1 VAFQL
6 IHAVILLGLIGSPQG
21 PPGASRVLIR
31 GVVRDPSGAV
41 LSGVSVY
48 LRGTDTLAVS
58 SDDGRFELSGTT
70 KGDATVVAVFPGFR
84 ALERKV
90 SLGEEPLMLSLTL
103 ELERHE
109 ERVEVVAR
117 TITADPPGPL
127 RMLPLDVLR
136 TAGTDADPMRAL
148 QMLPGLV
155 KTDEGAGLFVRG
167 GDVSETATFLDRALL
182 FHPYR
187 YETPNGG
194 FFGTVDPYLISGLSL
209 STGAFPA
216 RYGNALSGVLELTG
230 LDRPQRVSLSA
241 GVGLAAVSASLALP
255 LGDHFGARF
264 SGNKSISRLLFAV
277 NPGDQHFTT
286 YPAGTDL
293 NVSVYL
299 DASRAGQFKVSGF
312 TNRETVGVEVQQ
324 DAFTGELDSDDS
336 NRLISLNWQK
346 ALGGRW
352 MLTATASRSAY
363 RESLRVGALDL
374 AARDSGER
382 LRLDASGPVDQWTV
396 RAGLEGERQGTTFLG
411 TISVHGGDLGGVQGV
426 RLSSFDRIEWRAGGY
441 TEAERRL
448 GRATVNIGARVDRFE
463 TLGAWTGDP
472 RVSLT
477 YALYSNHQLR
487 LAWGIYHQAPS
498 PGYLD
503 RAYGNPV
510 LGPMCARHLVFGY
523 QYGEQ
528 SARVYLRLEGYTK
541 QYRRLP
547 LEDSSLNFNDRG
559 YGFAQ
564 GADLFLKLAPSS
576 RWQGWASYSFV
587 KARRLYTPLEE
598 FRRYD
603 TAANPFR
610 PDFEI
615 PHTLQLAAQ
624 GSIADSIGVGA
635 SFRVASGKPFTP
647 IVGGRAMAGEFVPVF
662 GPVNSERLPLYQRL
676 DLNFSHSRS
685 IEGKASLILY
695 LGVTNA
701 LDHKNVFQ
709 YFYSPD
715 YRQRVPAQGTWG
727 RAFYV
732 GMSVQH

>member
-1 VAFQL
+1 MFQL
-6 IHAVILLGLIGSPQG
+6 IHAAILLGVIASPQG

-41 LSGVSVY
+41 LCGVSVY

-58 SDDGRFELSGTT
+58 GDDGRFELSGTT

-84 ALERKV
+84 AFEQKV
-90 SLGEEPLMLSLTL
+90 LLGEEPLMLGLTL
-103 ELERHE
+103 ELEGHE

-117 TITADPPGPL
+117 TATGDPPGPL
-127 RMLPLDVLR
+127 RMSPLDILR

-148 QMLPGLV
+148 QMLPGVV

-182 FHPYR
+182 LHPYR
-187 YETPNGG
+187 YETPSGG
-194 FFGTVDPYLISGLSL
+194 FFGTVDPYLISGVSL

-216 RYGNALSGVLELTG
+216 RHGNALSGVLELTG
-230 LDRPQRVSLSA
+230 LDRPERVGLSA
-241 GVGLAAVSASLALP
+241 GIGLAAASASLALP
-255 LGDHFGARF
+255 LGDRLGARF
-264 SGNKSISRLLFAV
+264 SGNKSISRLLFAL
-277 NPGDQHFTT
+277 NPGDQRFTR
-286 YPAGTDL
+286 YPEGTDL
-293 NVSVYL
+293 NASFYL
-299 DASRAGQFKVSGF
+299 DTSRAGQFKF
-312 TNRETVGVEVQQ
+312 FAFINRETVGVRTQQ
-324 DAFTGELDSDDS
+324 DAFTGDLDSDDS

-346 ALGGRW
+346 AVGSRW
-352 MLTATASRSAY
+352 TLAATASHSAY
-363 RESLRVGALDL
+363 RENLRVGALDL
-374 AARDSGER
+374 AAQDSGER
-382 LRLDASGPVDQWTV
+382 LRLDASGLLGHWIV
-396 RAGLEGERQGTTFLG
+396 RAGLEGEHQGARFLG

-426 RLSSFDRIEWRAGGY
+426 RALSFDRIEWRAGGY
-441 TEAERRL
+441 TEAERRI
-448 GRATVNIGARVDRFE
+448 GRATVNIGARADRFE

-477 YALYSNHQLR
+477 CALRSDHQVR

-503 RAYGNPV
+503 RGYGNPA
-510 LGPMCARHLVFGY
+510 LGPMGARHLVFGY

-528 SARVYLRLEGYTK
+528 SARAYLRLEVYTK

-547 LEDSSLNFNDRG
+547 LEDPILNFNDRG
-559 YGFAQ
+559 YGSAR
-564 GADLFLKLAPSS
+564 GADFFLKLAPSS

-587 KARRLYTPLEE
+587 NARRLYTPLND

-603 TAANPFR
+603 VPVNPFR

-624 GSIADSIGVGA
+624 GSIADSIGVAA

-647 IVGGRAMAGEFVPVF
+647 IVGGRATAGEFVPVF
-662 GPVNSERLPLYQRL
+662 GPVNSERLPVYQRL
-676 DLNFSHSRS
+676 DLSISHSRS
-685 IEGKASLILY
+685 IGGKASLILY

-701 LDHKNVFQ
+701 LDHKNIFQ

-727 RAFYV
+727 RVFYV
-732 GMSVQH
+732 GMSVQR